1 MTLNQAQQLEYIAHL
16 VGECKKC
23 PLYKTATNPV
33 PGDGNP
39 HAKIVFIGEAPGQQ
53 EDLQGLPFVGNS
65 GICVILIPRKSK
77 ISFDFLG

>member
-53 EDLQGLPFVGNS
+53 
-65 GICVILIPRKSK
+65 
-77 ISFDFLG
+77 